1 MADLILISGFLGAGK
16 TTLLKRL
23 ILEGAWGKL
32 RVIVNEFGRAA
43 VDGALLKAIGASVDE
58 ITDGSIFCACRVSEF
73 EDALHSSVRDSADM
87 LLVEASGFS
96 DPVSI
101 HTIIK
106 GIPGIQYCGCL
117 GVADAISLPKVAVTS
132 RVCRRQLG
140 ISGLIV
146 LNKVDI
152 ASPDQLRSSRQI
164 LSSLCPFTPV
174 RETVRAEFP
183 LEWLKELKPRH
194 EETIQPHARDMTL
207 QKAFIRISPEMDS
220 RSLLFFIR
228 LFAENT
234 LRVKG
239 ILQLKDGLYIADCV
253 GPIVEVMPYR
263 GQAEDTAGGLAA
275 LAGEGMP
282 LLKSIEYAAAM
293 YAPHILEI
301 C

>member
-1 MADLILISGFLGAGK
+1 MAELILISGFLGAGK

-23 ILEGAWGKL
+23 ILEGMWGKL

-43 VDGALLKAIGASVDE
+43 VDGALIKALGAVVEE

-73 EDALHSSVRDSADM
+73 VEALNSAVRDGADM
-87 LLVEASGFS
+87 ILVEASGFS

-101 HTIIK
+101 HTIIS
-106 GIPGIQYCGCL
+106 GIPGIRYRGCL
-117 GVADAISLPKVAVTS
+117 CVADAISLPKVAVTS

-140 ISGLIV
+140 ISGLIL
-146 LNKVDI
+146 LNKTDI
-152 ASPDQLRSSRQI
+152 ATPAQLQSARQL

-174 RETVRAEFP
+174 RETAYANFP
-183 LEWLKELKPRH
+183 LEWLEELKPRSG
-194 EETIQPHARDMTL
+194 EIVQPHARDMTL

-239 ILQLKDGLYIADCV
+239 IVQLKDGLYIADCV
-253 GPIVEVMPYR
+253 GPIVEVSLYR
-263 GQAEDTAGGLAA
+263 GQSEDAAGGLTA

-282 LLKSIEYAAAM
+282 LRESLEYAAGM
-293 YAPHILEI
+293 YRPHILEI

>member
-1 MADLILISGFLGAGK
+1 MAELILITGFLGAGK

-23 ILEGAWGKL
+23 ILEGTWGKL

-43 VDGALLKAIGASVDE
+43 VDGALLKALGASVDE

-73 EDALHSSVRDSADM
+73 EDALKSAVRDGTDTII
-87 LLVEASGFS
+87 VEASGFS

-101 HTIIK
+101 HTIIN
-106 GIPGIQYCGCL
+106 GIPGIKYRGCL
-117 GVADAISLPKVAVTS
+117 GVADAISLPKIAVTS

-146 LNKVDI
+146 LNKTDI
-152 ASPDQLRSSRQI
+152 ASPAQLQSARQL

-174 RETVRAEFP
+174 RETVHAEFP
-183 LEWLKELKPRH
+183 LEWLEELKPRL
-194 EETIQPHARDMTL
+194 EEAIQPHARDMTL
-207 QKAFIRISPEMDS
+207 QKVFIRINPEMDS
-220 RSLLFFIR
+220 RSLLYFIR

-239 ILQLKDGLYIADCV
+239 IVRLKDGLYIADCV
-253 GPIVEVMPYR
+253 GPIVEVLPYL
-263 GQAEDTAGGLAA
+263 GQAEDAADGLAA

-282 LLKSIEYAAAM
+282 LRESIEYAAKM
-293 YAPHILEI
+293 YVPHILEI

>member
-1 MADLILISGFLGAGK
+1 MAELILITGFLGSGK

-43 VDGALLKAIGASVDE
+43 VDGALIKALGAAVDE
-58 ITDGSIFCACRVSEF
+58 ITDGSIFCACRISEF
-73 EDALHSSVRDSADM
+73 EDALNAAVRDGADTI
-87 LLVEASGFS
+87 LVEASGFS

-101 HTIIK
+101 HAII
-106 GIPGIQYCGCL
+106 GGMPGITYRGCL
-117 GVADAISLPKVAVTS
+117 GVADAVSLSRVAVTS

-140 ISGLIV
+140 VSGLIL
-146 LNKVDI
+146 LNKADI
-152 ASPDQLRSSRQI
+152 AGPAQLELARRL
-164 LSSLCPFTPV
+164 LSSLCPFTSV
-174 RETVRAEFP
+174 RETTFADFP
-183 LEWLKELKPRH
+183 PEWLNELKPRSG
-194 EETIQPHARDMTL
+194 ETIQPHARDMTL
-207 QKAFIRISPEMDS
+207 QKAFIRISPGMDS

-239 ILQLKDGLYIADCV
+239 IVRLKDGVFIADCV
-253 GPIVEVMPYR
+253 GPIVEVIPYP
-263 GQAEDTAGGLAA
+263 GQAEDAADGLSV

-282 LLKSIEYAAAM
+282 LRESLDYAAAM
-293 YAPHILEI
+293 YASHILEI